1 MKATI
6 LSHTPVVGAASAEV
20 HRFGFALED
29 VNGARLYSGVISLRT
44 ARVLVAEL
52 TANDGFI
59 RMLRAIVEA
68 LPADY
73 DTLIGQHFDDS
84 VDSQGPVDLSN
95 PSA

>member
-1 MKATI
+1 MKATV
-6 LSHTPVVGAASAEV
+6 LWHAPVAGAPSGEV

-29 VNGARLYSGVISLRT
+29 AIGARPYSGVISLRT

-52 TANDGFI
+52 TGNDGFI
-59 RMLRAIVEA
+59 SMLRAIVET

-73 DTLIGQHFDDS
+73 DTLIGQHFDDG
-84 VDSQGPVDLSN
+84 VDPQGPADLSN